1 MEIIKKITENS
12 DAPLALS
19 IGNFDGMHEGHN
31 LLINKVIEIC
41 EKHNCSPAIMTFNP
55 MPQEFFRQH
64 SFFKIMSDEDKLA
77 HLENMGIKKCYLV
90 PFTQAFSEID
100 ADTFINQILLKS
112 LRVEHLIVGEDFRF
126 GYERKGDLNYLMK
139 NYSDLIRI
147 SSVKTIKKRD
157 AKIENGNVPY
167 AIQSSSN
174 CFTAKDKSLLFL

>member
-1 MEIIKKITENS
+1 MCIRDS
-12 DAPLALS
+12 
-19 IGNFDGMHEGHN
+19 FDGMHEGHN
-31 LLINKVIEIC
+31 VLINKVIEVS

-77 HLENMGIKKCYLV
+77 HLENMGIKKCYLI
-90 PFTQAFSEID
+90 PFTQVFSEID

-112 LRVEHLIVGEDFRF
+112 LRVEHLIAGEDFRF
-126 GYERKGDLNYLMK
+126 GYGRKGDLDYLMK

-157 AKIENGNVPY
+157 AKIG
-167 AIQSSSN
+167 SSRIRKLN
-174 CFTAKDKSLLFL
+174 

>member
-41 EKHNCSPAIMTFNP
+41 EKHNCSPAIMIFNP

-77 HLENMGIKKCYLV
+77 HLENMGIKKCYLI
-90 PFTQAFSEID
+90 PFDQAFSEID
-100 ADTFINQILLKS
+100 EVFMIKRI
-112 LRVEHLIVGEDFRF
+112 
-126 GYERKGDLNYLMK
+126 
-139 NYSDLIRI
+139 IRTLYFHEL
-147 SSVKTIKKRD
+147 V
-157 AKIENGNVPY
+157 
-167 AIQSSSN
+167 
-174 CFTAKDKSLLFL
+174 L